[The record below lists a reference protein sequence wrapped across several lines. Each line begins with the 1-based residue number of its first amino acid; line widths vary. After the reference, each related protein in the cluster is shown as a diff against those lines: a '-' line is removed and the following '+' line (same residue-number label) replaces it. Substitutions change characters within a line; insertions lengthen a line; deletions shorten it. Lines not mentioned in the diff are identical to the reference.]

1 MAMATTKI
9 RISDELEQEIK
20 DFVQDR
26 SYRSKR
32 EFVDEAVE
40 EKMEREEDALSVE
53 ERVDRIEERLDEL
66 T

>member
-1 MAMATTKI
+1 MTMATTKI
-9 RISDELEQEIK
+9 RISDELEEKIK

-40 EKMEREEDALSVE
+40 EKMDREEDALSVE
-53 ERVDRIEERLDEL
+53 ERVERIEERLDEL

>member
-1 MAMATTKI
+1 MATTKI

>member
-1 MAMATTKI
+1 MATTKI
-9 RISDELEQEIK
+9 RISNDLEQKIK
-20 DFVQDR
+20 DFVQDK

-53 ERVDRIEERLDEL
+53 ERVERIEERLDEL

>member
-1 MAMATTKI
+1 MATTKI
-9 RISDELEQEIK
+9 RISNDLEQKIK

-32 EFVDEAVE
+32 EFVDEAVK
-40 EKMEREEDALSVE
+40 EKMDREEDALSVE